1 MLQVMTTKVVP
12 PKERRLFSLRRTMTN
27 EETDLELICNHIRHV
42 CRYDWMLFEQI
53 QLDSQIGIDFALIGP
68 KGLFLILVNE
78 EPAVLLSDRAYH
90 VEQTTGIQKV
100 ETHHPV
106 TNAQNITKAVR
117 TLLKEQGIVIPVQ
130 SMLVFKNAPKLRLT
144 RVKFPIGQTFA
155 SIKPWIA
162 QRQGAPVT
170 ERDRKQVAFL
180 LNSFQK

>member
-1 MLQVMTTKVVP
+1 MLQVMTTKIVP

-53 QLDSQIGIDFALIGP
+53 QLDAQMGIDFALIGP

-90 VEQTTGIQKV
+90 VEQMTGIQKV

-106 TNAQNITKAVR
+106 TDAQNMTKAVR
-117 TLLKEQGIVIPVQ
+117 TLLKAEGIVIPVQ
-130 SMLVFKNAPKLRLT
+130 SMLVFKNAPKLRLS
-144 RVKFPIGQTFA
+144 RVKFSIGHTFA
-155 SIKPWIA
+155 SLKPWIA
-162 QRQGAPVT
+162 QRQGTPVT
-170 ERDRKQVAFL
+170 EKERKQVAYL
-180 LNSFQK
+180 LTSYQK